1 MTTFF
6 MVYYTKDSDV
16 MDLTKCK
23 IQDFDDIVLAT
34 KESQGYDNC
43 EAAIKYVLFDD
54 DSVFPEDAKINSN
67 KYLYISSS
75 NGARKKAM
83 MMQED
88 DLAHIMVKYCM
99 QSFGLRCKDFNIS
112 EDELLLN
119 QKRIDRLEISP
130 YEMIEQVAYLAMN
143 NVYLAYEYLF
153 ANKKILSSVVSYMM
167 QERYI
172 SDIKDILDNFSG
184 IVNNNDISTETR
196 YSFYDAYMN
205 LDNSFAEIKRNNP
218 EYIK

>member
-1 MTTFF
+1 
-6 MVYYTKDSDV
+6 
-16 MDLTKCK
+16 MDLKQCK
-23 IQDFDDIVLAT
+23 IKDFDDIFYAT
-34 KESQGYDNC
+34 KESQGYENAED
-43 EAAIKYVLFDD
+43 AIKYVLFDD
-54 DSVFPEDAKINSN
+54 DSVFADNAKKSEN

-75 NGARKKAM
+75 NNARKKAM
-83 MMQED
+83 MLQKD

-99 QSFGLRCKDFNIS
+99 QSFGLREKDFSVI
-112 EDELLLN
+112 EDELVLN

-130 YEMIEQVAYLAMN
+130 YEMIEQVAYLAMS
-143 NVYLAYEYLF
+143 NVYLAYDYLF

-172 SDIKDILDNFSG
+172 SELKDVLDNFSG

-196 YSFYDAYMN
+196 YAYYDAYIN
-205 LDNSFAEIKRNNP
+205 IDNSFAEIKKNNP